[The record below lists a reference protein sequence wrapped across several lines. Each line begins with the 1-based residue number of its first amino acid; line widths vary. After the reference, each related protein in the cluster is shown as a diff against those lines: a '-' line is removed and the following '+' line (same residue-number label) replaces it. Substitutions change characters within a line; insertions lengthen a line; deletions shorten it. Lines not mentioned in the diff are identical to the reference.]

1 VSNGKILIIH
11 QGAIG
16 DLILSLPAITALQ
29 ERFTNYIF
37 SFMGYPS
44 TLELLPVERE
54 QIVSVQ
60 MPGFSSLY
68 TREPDPPEELKQYLV
83 KFEKVFIFGMRSG
96 EDLVK
101 GMKVIGVKE
110 VFRIDTFPDHCIHV
124 TDYQAS
130 ILSSLGTE
138 VKNRV
143 PRLFISDQDEKL
155 AGEVL
160 LRHGVKED
168 KPLIFIHPGSGSIK
182 KSWPSHHFAK
192 LARNLQERFSARIAV
207 IEGPADRAQA
217 ETLSASL
224 KGSSTV
230 KIGKLPLRTLAVLL
244 KRGKCFIGND
254 SGITHLAAAVGT
266 PSIALFGPTDPG
278 VWGPR
283 GENVSIIRGETD
295 CSPCTPETLRGCTR
309 QKCFENISVETVCD
323 AVQKLVSEGLGS
335 LASAECGVRNEEG

>member
-1 VSNGKILIIH
+1 MDSKLLIIH

-29 ERFTNYIF
+29 ERFSNHNF

-44 TLELLPVERE
+44 TLEILPVKRE

-60 MPGFSSLY
+60 MPGISSLY
-68 TREPDPPEELKQYLV
+68 TTEPDPPEELKQYLV
-83 KFEKVFIFGMRSG
+83 KFEKVFLFGMRGG

-110 VFRIDTFPDHCIHV
+110 VFRIDTFPDHSIHV

-143 PRLFISDQDEKL
+143 PRLSISDQDEKV

-207 IEGPADRAQA
+207 IEGPADKAEA

-230 KIGKLPLRTLAVLL
+230 KMGKLPLRTLAALM

-266 PSIALFGPTDPG
+266 LAIALFGPTDPV

-283 GENVSIIRGETD
+283 GKNVSIIRGETE
-295 CSPCTPETLRGCTR
+295 CSPCTQETLRGCTR
-309 QKCFENISVETVCD
+309 QRCLENIEVETVCD
-323 AVQKLVSEGLGS
+323 AVQKLVSEGLGTF
-335 LASAECGVRNEEG
+335 ASAECGLRSAE

>member
-1 VSNGKILIIH
+1 MTNSKILIIH

-16 DLILSLPAITALQ
+16 DLILSLPAITALR
-29 ERFTNYIF
+29 EHFTNHIF
-37 SFMGYPS
+37 SFIGYPS
-44 TLELLPVERE
+44 TLELLPVEPE
-54 QIVSVQ
+54 QIVSID
-60 MPGFSSLY
+60 MPGLSSFY
-68 TREPDPPEELKQYLV
+68 TTKPDPPEELKQYLA
-83 KFEKVFIFGMRSG
+83 KFEKVIIFGMRGG

-101 GMKVIGVKE
+101 GMNAIGVKE

-143 PRLFISDQDEKL
+143 PRLSISEQDKKL

-309 QKCFENISVETVCD
+309 QRCLENIKVETVSD
-323 AVQKLVSEGLGS
+323 AVQKLVSEG
-335 LASAECGVRNEEG
+335 